1 MHQLI
6 KTGKSKSF
14 KDYSILKKT
23 SSTSKIIENQ
33 QAQTAFMKQQSF
45 EVRTSRK
52 KSSIFL
58 QDSVDQSVLIEK
70 IKTIQNPNLHLGMNL
85 LQQKIWERIQKCTQ
99 QQIDQYSNVPIIV
112 LKPDYEYEF
121 NFSISKFSCFNTIRQ
136 LTECLAKQF
145 YELTNNHLD
154 EPFLSILVGKIKTQR
169 LDGDM
174 RLFELLNIIVNG
186 RKLLVLQS
194 SNQ

>member
-14 KDYSILKKT
+14 KDYSILKKA
-23 SSTSKIIENQ
+23 SSTSKIIEQ
-33 QAQTAFMKQQSF
+33 SQSAFMKQQSF

-58 QDSVDQSVLIEK
+58 KDIIDQSILIEN
-70 IKTIQNPNLHLGMNL
+70 IKSIQNPNLHLGMNL
-85 LQQKIWERIQKCTQ
+85 LQQKIWERIQKCSQ
-99 QQIDQYSNVPIIV
+99 QQIDEYSNILIIV

-121 NFSISKFSCFNTIRQ
+121 NFSISKFSCFNTIKQ

-145 YELTNNHLD
+145 HNLTNNNLD
-154 EPFLSILVGKIKTQR
+154 DPFLSMLIGKIKTQR

-174 RLFELLNIIVNG
+174 RLFELLNIIMNG

-194 SNQ
+194 LIQ

>member
-1 MHQLI
+1 MHQLV

-14 KDYSILKKT
+14 KDYSILKKA
-23 SSTSKIIENQ
+23 SSTSKIIEQ
-33 QAQTAFMKQQSF
+33 SQSAFMKQQSF

-58 QDSVDQSVLIEK
+58 KDIIDQSILIEN

-85 LQQKIWERIQKCTQ
+85 LQQKIWERIQKCSQ
-99 QQIDQYSNVPIIV
+99 QQIDEYSNIAIIV

-121 NFSISKFSCFNTIRQ
+121 NFSISKFSCFNTIKQ
-136 LTECLAKQF
+136 LTESLAKQF
-145 YELTNNHLD
+145 HNLTNNNLD
-154 EPFLSILVGKIKTQR
+154 EPFLSMLIGKIKTQR

-174 RLFELLNIIVNG
+174 RLFELLNIIMNG

-194 SNQ
+194 LIQ